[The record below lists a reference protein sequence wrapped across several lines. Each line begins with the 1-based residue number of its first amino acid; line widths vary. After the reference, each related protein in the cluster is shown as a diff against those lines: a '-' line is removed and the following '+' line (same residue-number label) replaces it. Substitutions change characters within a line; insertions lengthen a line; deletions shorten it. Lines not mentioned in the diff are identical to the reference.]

1 MSALKY
7 SVNQQPIQILL
18 GWIQSGDIAIPEI
31 QRPFVWSSTQVRN
44 LLDSLLKGYP
54 VGYLITWRNPSVR
67 LKDGSQ
73 SAGKRI
79 LIDGQQR
86 ITALMASLLGQQV
99 LTKRYKL
106 TRIRIA
112 YHPQQRRFEVYNSAI
127 AKDASWIP
135 DISKLFEPNFKHMK
149 FINDYCR
156 NNPSVDEENL
166 NESIEQLRK
175 IVNNPIGII
184 ELDSHLDIDTVT
196 EIFIRVNSAGVP
208 LNQADFAMSKISVN
222 NSYGGQELR
231 KAIDYFCHLA
241 IRPSFYQ
248 SIEQNDVQFA
258 KSDYY
263 AKMMWLRHENSDLYD
278 PSYADVIRVAFTSE
292 FKRGRLSDL
301 VALLSG
307 RNFDT
312 RQYEEA
318 VVEDTFV
325 RMKKGVMRFI
335 NETNF
340 KSFLMIIRSAGFL
353 SNVMITSGSA
363 LNMAYSLYLVMNE
376 QNYPKADIERTV
388 RRWFVMSL
396 LTQRYTG
403 SPESAIDFDIRQ
415 TLAGDFIAYS
425 KSVIS
430 TELSDTFWQA
440 RLPQG
445 LVTPTISS
453 PFFRVFQAAQ
463 VKLGDKGFLSRDI
476 TVREL
481 TEIKSDIHHIFPRDM
496 LKKRGMDKTMYNQV
510 ANYAITQTEINLA
523 ISNKP
528 PSVYFVQILQQS
540 RGGRKYYGNIVDE
553 QTLQENLV
561 MNCIPQDLASLLND
575 DYEGFLAQRRVL
587 MAQRIRQYFERL

>member
-99 LTKRYKL
+99 LTKHYKL

-156 NNPSVDEENL
+156 NNPTVDEENL

-248 SIEQNDVQFA
+248 SIEQNDAQFA

-430 TELSDTFWQA
+430 TELSDTFWEA

-481 TEIKSDIHHIFPRDM
+481 TEIKADIHHIFPRDM

-528 PSVYFVQILQQS
+528 PSVYFVQILAQC
-540 RGGRKYYGNIVDE
+540 RGDRKYYGNIVDE